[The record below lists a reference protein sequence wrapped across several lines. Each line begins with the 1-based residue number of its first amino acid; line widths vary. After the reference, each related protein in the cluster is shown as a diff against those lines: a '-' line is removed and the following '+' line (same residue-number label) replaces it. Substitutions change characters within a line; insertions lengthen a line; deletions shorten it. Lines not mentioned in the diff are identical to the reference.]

1 MLNDLYGNKEIALLD
16 FACGTGRITEFLEDK
31 VNYSTGVDV
40 SESMLKIARKKLK
53 LTKIIKADLTKKNIL
68 IGTKYNLTSES
79 KGEGINRSVSLIK
92 TEQTEIPENIMQN
105 NVIDR
110 GIEIFYSK
118 PGTEIVLRK
127 DGSFG
132 IAINDRETRI
142 LDRRP
147 VEDGEFRIRQ
157 NKIVCRN
164 DSNW

>member
-1 MLNDLYGNKEIALLD
+1 VFDDMDLSSSDEELFAEINDALVHFIKSKETQLQ
-16 FACGTGRITEFLEDK
+16 LEPMNSFRRRLVHK
-31 VNYSTGVDV
+31 
-40 SESMLKIARKKLK
+40 
-53 LTKIIKADLTKKNIL
+53 
-68 IGTKYNLTSES
+68 IGTKYKLTSES
-79 KGEGINRSVSLIK
+79 TGEGINRSVSLRK
-92 TEQTEIPENIMQN
+92 TELTEIPGNITQK

-110 GIEIFYSK
+110 GIEIFYAK

-132 IAINDRETRI
+132 IALNERDTRI

-157 NKIVCRN
+157 NKIVRRN

>member
-1 MLNDLYGNKEIALLD
+1 MFDDMELSSSDEELIAKISDALVR
-16 FACGTGRITEFLEDK
+16 FIK
-31 VNYSTGVDV
+31 
-40 SESMLKIARKKLK
+40 SEETQLKMEPMNSFRRRMVH
-53 LTKIIKADLTKKNIL
+53 KI
-68 IGTKYNLTSES
+68 GSKYKLTSES
-79 KGEGINRSVSLIK
+79 TGEGINRSVSLRK
-92 TEQTEIPENIMQN
+92 TELTEIPGNIMQN

-132 IAINDRETRI
+132 ISLNERETRV

-157 NKIVCRN
+157 NKIICRN

>member
-1 MLNDLYGNKEIALLD
+1 MPVFDD
-16 FACGTGRITEFLEDK
+16 
-31 VNYSTGVDV
+31 
-40 SESMLKIARKKLK
+40 M
-53 LTKIIKADLTKKNIL
+53 DLTSSDEELIAEINDALVRFVKSKETQLQLEPMNSFRRRMVHK
-68 IGTKYNLTSES
+68 IGTKYKLTSES
-79 KGEGINRSVSLIK
+79 TGEGISRSVSLRK
-92 TEQTEIPENIMQN
+92 TELTEIPENIMQN

-132 IAINDRETRI
+132 VALNERETRI

-157 NKIVCRN
+157 NKIVCKNDRN
-164 DSNW
+164 W

>member
-1 MLNDLYGNKEIALLD
+1 MFDDMDLSSSDEELVAEISDALVR
-16 FACGTGRITEFLEDK
+16 FIK
-31 VNYSTGVDV
+31 
-40 SESMLKIARKKLK
+40 SEETQMQMEPMNSFRRRMVHKI
-53 LTKIIKADLTKKNIL
+53 
-68 IGTKYNLTSES
+68 GSKYKLTSES
-79 KGEGINRSVSLIK
+79 AGEGINRSVSLRK
-92 TEQTEIPENIMQN
+92 TELTEIPRNIMQN

-132 IAINDRETRI
+132 ISLNERETRV

-157 NKIVCRN
+157 NKIICRN

>member
-1 MLNDLYGNKEIALLD
+1 MPVFDDMDISSSDEELIVEINDVIVRFIKSAETQLRLD
-16 FACGTGRITEFLEDK
+16 PMNSFRRRMVHK
-31 VNYSTGVDV
+31 
-40 SESMLKIARKKLK
+40 M
-53 LTKIIKADLTKKNIL
+53 
-68 IGTKYNLTSES
+68 GTKYKLTSES
-79 KGEGINRSVSLIK
+79 TGEGINRSVSLRK
-92 TEQTEIPENIMQN
+92 TEQTEIPENIIQN

-132 IAINDRETRI
+132 VALNERETRI

>member
-1 MLNDLYGNKEIALLD
+1 MPVFDDMDLSSSDEELIAEINDALVRFIKSEETQLQ
-16 FACGTGRITEFLEDK
+16 LEPMNSFRRRMVHK
-31 VNYSTGVDV
+31 
-40 SESMLKIARKKLK
+40 
-53 LTKIIKADLTKKNIL
+53 
-68 IGTKYNLTSES
+68 IGTKYKLTSES
-79 KGEGINRSVSLIK
+79 TGEGINRSVSLRK

-132 IAINDRETRI
+132 IALNERETRI

-147 VEDGEFRIRQ
+147 VEDGEFRILQ
-157 NKIVCRN
+157 NKICLLYTSPSPR
-164 DSNW
+164 DRG

>member
-1 MLNDLYGNKEIALLD
+1 MPVFDDMDLSSSDEELIAEINDALVHFIKSEETQLQ
-16 FACGTGRITEFLEDK
+16 LEPMNSFRRRMVHK
-31 VNYSTGVDV
+31 
-40 SESMLKIARKKLK
+40 
-53 LTKIIKADLTKKNIL
+53 
-68 IGTKYNLTSES
+68 IGTKYKLTSES
-79 KGEGINRSVSLIK
+79 TGEGINRSVSLRK

-132 IAINDRETRI
+132 IALNERETRI

-147 VEDGEFRIRQ
+147 VEDGEFRICQ

>member
-1 MLNDLYGNKEIALLD
+1 MFDDMDLSSSDEELIAEINDA
-16 FACGTGRITEFLEDK
+16 
-31 VNYSTGVDV
+31 VV
-40 SESMLKIARKKLK
+40 SFIKSEETQLQMEPMNSFRRRMVHKI
-53 LTKIIKADLTKKNIL
+53 
-68 IGTKYNLTSES
+68 GSKYKLTSES
-79 KGEGINRSVSLIK
+79 TGEGINRSVSLRK

-132 IAINDRETRI
+132 ISLNERETRI

-157 NKIVCRN
+157 NKIICRN

>member
-1 MLNDLYGNKEIALLD
+1 MPLFDDMELSSSDVELIAEINDALVRFVKSEETHLQ
-16 FACGTGRITEFLEDK
+16 LEPMNSFRRRMVHK
-31 VNYSTGVDV
+31 
-40 SESMLKIARKKLK
+40 
-53 LTKIIKADLTKKNIL
+53 
-68 IGTKYNLTSES
+68 IGTKYKLTSES
-79 KGEGINRSVSLIK
+79 TGEGINRSVSLRK

-132 IAINDRETRI
+132 IVLNERETRI

>member
-1 MLNDLYGNKEIALLD
+1 MPVFDDMDLSGSDEELIAEINDAL
-16 FACGTGRITEFLEDK
+16 
-31 VNYSTGVDV
+31 V
-40 SESMLKIARKKLK
+40 SFIKSEETQLQMEPMNSFRRRMVHKI
-53 LTKIIKADLTKKNIL
+53 
-68 IGTKYNLTSES
+68 GSKYKLTSES
-79 KGEGINRSVSLIK
+79 TGEGINRSVSLRK
-92 TEQTEIPENIMQN
+92 TELTEIPGNIMQN
-105 NVIDR
+105 NVVDR

-132 IAINDRETRI
+132 ISLNERETRV

-157 NKIVCRN
+157 NKIICRN

>member
-1 MLNDLYGNKEIALLD
+1 MPVFDDMELSSSDEELIAEISDALVR
-16 FACGTGRITEFLEDK
+16 FIK
-31 VNYSTGVDV
+31 
-40 SESMLKIARKKLK
+40 SEETQLKMEPMNSFRRRMVH
-53 LTKIIKADLTKKNIL
+53 KI
-68 IGTKYNLTSES
+68 GSKYKLTSES
-79 KGEGINRSVSLIK
+79 TGEGINRSVSLRK
-92 TEQTEIPENIMQN
+92 TELTEIPENIMQN

-132 IAINDRETRI
+132 IALNERENRI

-157 NKIVCRN
+157 NKIICRN

>member
-1 MLNDLYGNKEIALLD
+1 MFDDMDLSSSDEELIAEISDALVR
-16 FACGTGRITEFLEDK
+16 FIK
-31 VNYSTGVDV
+31 
-40 SESMLKIARKKLK
+40 SEETQLQMEPMNSFRRRMVHKI
-53 LTKIIKADLTKKNIL
+53 
-68 IGTKYNLTSES
+68 GSKYKLTSES
-79 KGEGINRSVSLIK
+79 TGEGINRSVSLRK
-92 TEQTEIPENIMQN
+92 TELTEIPGNIMQN

-132 IAINDRETRI
+132 ISLNERETRV

-157 NKIVCRN
+157 NKIICRN

>member
-1 MLNDLYGNKEIALLD
+1 MPVFDDMDLSSSDEELIAEINDALVRFIKSEETKLQ
-16 FACGTGRITEFLEDK
+16 LEPMNSFRRRMVHK
-31 VNYSTGVDV
+31 
-40 SESMLKIARKKLK
+40 
-53 LTKIIKADLTKKNIL
+53 
-68 IGTKYNLTSES
+68 IGTKYKLTSES
-79 KGEGINRSVSLIK
+79 TGEGLNRSVSLIK

-118 PGTEIVLRK
+118 PGTEIILRK

-132 IAINDRETRI
+132 VALNERETRI

>member
-1 MLNDLYGNKEIALLD
+1 MFDDMDLSSSDEELIAEINDVIVGFIKSEETQLQ
-16 FACGTGRITEFLEDK
+16 LEPMNSFRRRM
-31 VNYSTGVDV
+31 VH
-40 SESMLKIARKKLK
+40 KI
-53 LTKIIKADLTKKNIL
+53 
-68 IGTKYNLTSES
+68 GSKYKLTSES
-79 KGEGINRSVSLIK
+79 TGEGINRSVSLRK
-92 TEQTEIPENIMQN
+92 TELTEIPGNIMQN

-132 IAINDRETRI
+132 ISLNERETRV

-157 NKIVCRN
+157 NKIICRN

>member
-1 MLNDLYGNKEIALLD
+1 MFDDMDLSSSDEELISEINDTVVRFIK
-16 FACGTGRITEFLEDK
+16 
-31 VNYSTGVDV
+31 
-40 SESMLKIARKKLK
+40 SEETHLK
-53 LTKIIKADLTKKNIL
+53 LEPMNSFRRRMVHK
-68 IGTKYNLTSES
+68 IGTKYKLTSES
-79 KGEGINRSVSLIK
+79 TGEGINRSVSLKK
-92 TEQTEIPENIMQN
+92 TEITVIPENIIQN

-110 GIEIFYSK
+110 GIEIFYAK

-132 IAINDRETRI
+132 IALNERNIKI

>member
-1 MLNDLYGNKEIALLD
+1 MPVFDEMDLSSSDEELIAEINDTLVRFIKSEEVQLQ
-16 FACGTGRITEFLEDK
+16 LEPMNSFRRRMVHK
-31 VNYSTGVDV
+31 
-40 SESMLKIARKKLK
+40 
-53 LTKIIKADLTKKNIL
+53 
-68 IGTKYNLTSES
+68 IGTKYKLTSES
-79 KGEGINRSVSLIK
+79 TGEGINRSVSLRK
-92 TEQTEIPENIMQN
+92 TELTEIPENILQN

-132 IAINDRETRI
+132 IALNERNIKI

-147 VEDGEFRIRQ
+147 VEDGEFRIRE

>member
-1 MLNDLYGNKEIALLD
+1 MDLSSSDEELIAEINDTIVRFIKSEETQLQ
-16 FACGTGRITEFLEDK
+16 LEPMNSFRRRMVHK
-31 VNYSTGVDV
+31 
-40 SESMLKIARKKLK
+40 
-53 LTKIIKADLTKKNIL
+53 
-68 IGTKYNLTSES
+68 IGTKFKLTSES
-79 KGEGINRSVSLIK
+79 TGEGINRSVSLRK
-92 TEQTEIPENIMQN
+92 TELTEIPESIIQI

-132 IAINDRETRI
+132 IALNERETWV
-142 LDRRP
+142 LDKRP
-147 VEDGEFRIRQ
+147 VEDGEFRILQ

>member
-1 MLNDLYGNKEIALLD
+1 MDLSSSDEELISEINDAL
-16 FACGTGRITEFLEDK
+16 
-31 VNYSTGVDV
+31 V
-40 SESMLKIARKKLK
+40 SFIKSEETQLQMEPMNSFRRRMVHKI
-53 LTKIIKADLTKKNIL
+53 
-68 IGTKYNLTSES
+68 GSKYKLTSES
-79 KGEGINRSVSLIK
+79 TGEGINRSVSLRK
-92 TEQTEIPENIMQN
+92 TELTEIPGNIMQN

-132 IAINDRETRI
+132 IALNEREIRI

-147 VEDGEFRIRQ
+147 VEEGEFRIRQ

>member
-1 MLNDLYGNKEIALLD
+1 MDLSSSDEELISEINDVIVGFIKSEETQLQ
-16 FACGTGRITEFLEDK
+16 LEPMNSFRRRMVHK
-31 VNYSTGVDV
+31 
-40 SESMLKIARKKLK
+40 
-53 LTKIIKADLTKKNIL
+53 
-68 IGTKYNLTSES
+68 IGTKYKLTSES

-132 IAINDRETRI
+132 IALNEHETRI

-147 VEDGEFRIRQ
+147 VEEGEFRIRQ

>member
-1 MLNDLYGNKEIALLD
+1 MPVFDDMDLSSSDEELIAEINDALVRFIKSEEIQLQ
-16 FACGTGRITEFLEDK
+16 LEPMNSFRRRMVHK
-31 VNYSTGVDV
+31 
-40 SESMLKIARKKLK
+40 
-53 LTKIIKADLTKKNIL
+53 
-68 IGTKYNLTSES
+68 IGTKYKLTSES
-79 KGEGINRSVSLIK
+79 IGEGINRSVSLRK

-132 IAINDRETRI
+132 IALNERETRI

-147 VEDGEFRIRQ
+147 VEDGEFRIRK

>member
-1 MLNDLYGNKEIALLD
+1 MFDDMDLSSSDEELVAEISDALVR
-16 FACGTGRITEFLEDK
+16 FIK
-31 VNYSTGVDV
+31 
-40 SESMLKIARKKLK
+40 SEETQMQMEPMNSFRRRMVHKI
-53 LTKIIKADLTKKNIL
+53 
-68 IGTKYNLTSES
+68 GSKYKLTSES
-79 KGEGINRSVSLIK
+79 TGEGINRSVSLRK
-92 TEQTEIPENIMQN
+92 TELTEIPENIMQN

-132 IAINDRETRI
+132 ISLNERETRV

-157 NKIVCRN
+157 NKIICRN